1 MSFNAVITRFY
12 LGSSFLTDGD
22 FRYSYSV
29 ESDELS
35 FTGEMYCDGEDWF
48 TRPLLFSYYIYPIE
62 KLVISVDVYK
72 SLGKNDVY
80 MHLKDYAYDKFKN
93 NVSKFIK
100 ENLGDIN
107 KFIEPF
113 LVSKEKYKEEKQKF
127 TSNNPRKDILKYV
140 YFKKMQKEIGSK
152 YVETTHMNFES
163 IINKP
168 ITID

>member
-1 MSFNAVITRFY
+1 MAILGIVIV
-12 LGSSFLTDGD
+12 LKVMNLVLQVKCIVMGKIGSQDHCCSLI
-22 FRYSYSV
+22 
-29 ESDELS
+29 
-35 FTGEMYCDGEDWF
+35 
-48 TRPLLFSYYIYPIE
+48 IYPIE
-62 KLVISVDVYK
+62 KLVIPVDVYK

-80 MHLKDYAYDKFKN
+80 MHLKDCAYDKFKN

-107 KFIEPF
+107 KFVEPF
-113 LVSKEKYKEEKQKF
+113 LVYKEKYKEEKQKF
-127 TSNNPRKDILKYV
+127 TSNNPRKGILKYV